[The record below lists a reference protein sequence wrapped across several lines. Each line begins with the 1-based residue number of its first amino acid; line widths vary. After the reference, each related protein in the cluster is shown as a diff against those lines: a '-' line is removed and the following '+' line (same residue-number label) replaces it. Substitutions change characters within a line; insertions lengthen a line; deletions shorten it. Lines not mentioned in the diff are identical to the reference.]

1 CLVSCF
7 FFQAEDGIRDFH
19 VTGVQT
25 CALPIFSCCLGS
37 RPTMLQKRLYSP
49 VISNIGISTAMV
61 SSMIATGPL
70 SGAVHLYIPVVFT
83 TVYSIWGFGLACC
96 CSGYGVGMSLTPI
109 GCFSKVGRRE
119 I

>member
-1 CLVSCF
+1 VIINTRISWVEEKAIILSYC
-7 FFQAEDGIRDFH
+7 
-19 VTGVQT
+19 
-25 CALPIFSCCLGS
+25 PGS

-49 VISNIGISTAMV
+49 VISNIGISTATA

-83 TVYSIWGFGLACC
+83 TVYSIWGSDLACC
-96 CSGYGVGMSLTPI
+96 CSGYGVGMSLMLI
-109 GCFSKVGRRE
+109 GCFSKVDRRE